1 MVWRGRTGTRRDV
14 LQAGIAGT
22 AGIFASSAA
31 GIAGARAEDRMTAA
45 NGGARIEVKNGQTL
59 QISSHSESQ
68 PWTRFR
74 LGDATVTVVSDGRI
88 AMGDPKK
95 WFLGLKEGELEATL
109 RESFLSE
116 TDTSLAQNV
125 MIVDMGGRRVMF
137 DTGTGGSPLIG
148 PTAGHLRAN
157 LATAGIAPD
166 SVTDVII
173 SHGHPDHVLGL
184 ADADGTPVFV
194 NAQVHIS
201 EIDHRM
207 IAGEP
212 NPADPFA
219 PEMKRQMTA
228 VADRVAMIADGRPV
242 VPGVTAFTAPGHT
255 LGHMIFGIESAG
267 HTLLN
272 TADLGHHQAIFTRH
286 PEVNFVADMDAAMMV
301 STRRRY
307 YDMIATDRLGFL
319 SYHFPFPGIGH
330 LARTGTA
337 YAYIPASLDTV

>member
-1 MVWRGRTGTRRDV
+1 MVWKGKTGTRRDV
-14 LQAGIAGT
+14 LQASIAGT
-22 AGIFASSAA
+22 AGIFVASAA
-31 GIAGARAEDRMTAA
+31 GVAGTRAADGTTAA
-45 NGGARIEVKNGQTL
+45 QDGAGIDVNSSQTL
-59 QISSHSESQ
+59 QISSHSEFQ

-74 LGDATVTVVSDGRI
+74 FGDATVTVVSDGRI

-95 WFLGLKEGELEATL
+95 WFLGLKDGELEASL

-116 TDTSLAQNV
+116 TDASLAENV
-125 MIVDMGGRRVMF
+125 MVIDIGGRRVMF

-157 LATAGIAPD
+157 LATAGIAAD

-184 ADADGTPVFV
+184 VDADGRPVFA

-207 IAGEP
+207 IAGDP
-212 NPADPFA
+212 NPADAFA

-228 VADRVAMIADGRPV
+228 VADRIAMIADGREV
-242 VPGVTAFTAPGHT
+242 VPGVTAMAAPGHT
-255 LGHMIFGIESAG
+255 LGHTIFAIESAG
-267 HTLLN
+267 HTMLN
-272 TADLGHHQAIFTRH
+272 AADLGHHQAIFPRH
-286 PEVNFVADMDAAMMV
+286 PEVNFVADTDAAMMV
-301 STRRRY
+301 ATRRRY

-337 YAYIPASLDTV
+337 YTYIPASLDTV